1 MLVFSAIDEQVFG
14 KVINPIIN
22 NIVNPIIGLMFAV
35 GLLVFAYGI
44 FEMVWGGG
52 DPSVREKGRM
62 HMLGGV
68 IGMFVMLSA
77 WGLIYLVGNTVNTL
91 K

>member
-1 MLVFSAIDEQVFG
+1 MIAFAAVNEQIFG
-14 KVINPIIN
+14 KVINPIIS
-22 NIVNPIIGLMFAV
+22 NIVNPIVMGMFAL
-35 GLLVFAYGI
+35 GLLVFAFGI

-52 DPSVREKGRM
+52 DPAVREKGRN

-77 WGLIYLVGNTVNTL
+77 WGLIYLVSNTIKAL
-91 K
+91 